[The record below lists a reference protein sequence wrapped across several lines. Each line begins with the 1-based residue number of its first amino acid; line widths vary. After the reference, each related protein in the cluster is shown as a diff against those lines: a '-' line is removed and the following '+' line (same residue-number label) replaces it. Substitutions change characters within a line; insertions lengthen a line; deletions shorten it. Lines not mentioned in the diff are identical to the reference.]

1 MAHDASDDRTRRSRR
16 VAIIGAGP
24 GGIATAVSLL
34 VRGHDDFVILEKAP
48 GIGGTWF
55 HNRYPGAECD
65 IKSHLYSF
73 SFAPNPAWSRRYA
86 RQPEIKAYLE
96 DVVDRFG
103 VREHIRL
110 STPVRTM
117 RWDDDESV
125 WHITVGDGEGTD
137 EIVDADIVVSAIGMF
152 GEPVVPEV
160 PGLDRFEEFN
170 EPISLLVPVFRTH
183 DDAPPVSGNTG
194 SRSLSRRCT
203 SAMRWP
209 VVVLIATTLV
219 KP

>member
-1 MAHDASDDRTRRSRR
+1 MAHDASDARTCRSRR

-24 GGIATAVSLL
+24 GGICTGVSLL
-34 VRGHDDFVILEKAP
+34 ARGHDDFVILEKAP

-103 VREHIRL
+103 LAPHIRL
-110 STPVRTM
+110 EHAGPLDAR
-117 RWDDDESV
+117 
-125 WHITVGDGEGTD
+125 GTTT
-137 EIVDADIVVSAIGMF
+137 SRCG
-152 GEPVVPEV
+152 
-160 PGLDRFEEFN
+160 
-170 EPISLLVPVFRTH
+170 T
-183 DDAPPVSGNTG
+183 
-194 SRSLSRRCT
+194 SRS
-203 SAMRWP
+203 
-209 VVVLIATTLV
+209 ATAR
-219 KP
+219 

>member
-1 MAHDASDDRTRRSRR
+1 MTHDASDDRTRRSRR

-24 GGIATAVSLL
+24 GGICTAVSLL
-34 VRGHDDFVILEKAP
+34 ARGHDDFVILEQAP

-103 VREHIRL
+103 VRPHIRL
-110 STPVRTM
+110 EHAGPLAAL
-117 RWDDDESV
+117 
-125 WHITVGDGEGTD
+125 G
-137 EIVDADIVVSAIGMF
+137 
-152 GEPVVPEV
+152 
-160 PGLDRFEEFN
+160 
-170 EPISLLVPVFRTH
+170 
-183 DDAPPVSGNTG
+183 
-194 SRSLSRRCT
+194 RRPRGV
-203 SAMRWP
+203 ARHRG
-209 VVVLIATTLV
+209 
-219 KP
+219 

>member
-1 MAHDASDDRTRRSRR
+1 MAHDASDDRQRRSRR

-34 VRGHDDFVILEKAP
+34 ARGHDDFVILEKAP

-86 RQPEIKAYLE
+86 RQPEIKSYLE

-103 VREHIRL
+103 IAPHIRL
-110 STPVRTM
+110 STPVHRM
-117 RWDDDESV
+117 ELGRRRGGV
-125 WHITVGDGEGTD
+125 APDGRRRR
-137 EIVDADIVVSAIGMF
+137 I
-152 GEPVVPEV
+152 
-160 PGLDRFEEFN
+160 DR
-170 EPISLLVPVFRTH
+170 
-183 DDAPPVSGNTG
+183 
-194 SRSLSRRCT
+194 RRD
-203 SAMRWP
+203 RRQRGRH
-209 VVVLIATTLV
+209 VR
-219 KP
+219 